1 MKTCPFC
8 AEEIQDAA
16 IVYKDCG
23 RGITSHAPSFTA
35 ASPPAATI
43 PDGAFN
49 REHYRRA
56 FAKFDANGGSFSAN
70 WNWGA
75 MLFSGLWYFY
85 RGMWAKG
92 AIVFLLAILT
102 GGIAVPFIWIYS
114 GLAGDYDYYLLQQ
127 RGTQLWR

>member
-16 IVYKDCG
+16 IVCKHCG

-56 FAKFDANGGSFSAN
+56 FAKFDANRPPNTLQTQTCQHGN
-70 WNWGA
+70 
-75 MLFSGLWYFY
+75 
-85 RGMWAKG
+85 
-92 AIVFLLAILT
+92 LLEARSL
-102 GGIAVPFIWIYS
+102 
-114 GLAGDYDYYLLQQ
+114 
-127 RGTQLWR
+127 